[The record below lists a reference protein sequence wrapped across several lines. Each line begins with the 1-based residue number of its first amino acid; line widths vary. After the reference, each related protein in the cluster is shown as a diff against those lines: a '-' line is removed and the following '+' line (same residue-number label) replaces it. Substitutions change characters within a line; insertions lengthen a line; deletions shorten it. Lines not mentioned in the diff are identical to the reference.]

1 MTLGEKLKQARTTQ
15 QFTQQA
21 VAEHVHVSR
30 QTISSWETGKSYPDI
45 DSLIILS
52 DLYGLSLDILI
63 KGDTGIMNYLRKP
76 EILKRL
82 RPIHLILLT
91 SNYLFLII
99 FTFFLSSRYSL
110 WALLAV
116 FITNTLAFLY
126 LQKFEERLSPLPI
139 AVQRWQSSWLP
150 TLLCNVITTGA
161 MIASPWWASSSTA
174 SYNLFSTAIV
184 GWACLAF
191 LWVMNKISH
200 LKELEK
206 QVTKRK

>member
-15 QFTQQA
+15 QFTQQT

-30 QTISSWETGKSYPDI
+30 QTISSWETGNSYPDI
-45 DSLIILS
+45 DSLVVLS
-52 DLYGLSLDILI
+52 DLYEQSLDILI
-63 KGDTGIMNYLRKP
+63 KGDPGLMNYLRKP
-76 EILKRL
+76 AILKRL

-99 FTFFLSSRYSL
+99 FTFFLSSGYSL

-126 LQKFEERLSPLPI
+126 LQKFEERLNPLPI
-139 AVQRWQSSWLP
+139 AIQRWQAGWLP
-150 TLLCNVITTGA
+150 TLLCNLITTGA
-161 MIASPWWASSSTA
+161 MIASPWWASSPTA
-174 SYNLFSTAIV
+174 VYNLFSTAIV
-184 GWACLAF
+184 GWACLAC
-191 LWVMNKISH
+191 LWVMNRISQ

-206 QVTKRK
+206 LATKQK